1 MLCAVNFIIM
11 NAKKRFSTSLVWYH
25 RNAQMPADG
34 HRILIMSPM
43 YDEKDPFR
51 VRLIDSQFYKISVDA
66 EWWAYVNV
74 PT

>member
-1 MLCAVNFIIM
+1 M

-25 RNAQMPADG
+25 RNEQMPADG

>member
-1 MLCAVNFIIM
+1 M

-25 RNAQMPADG
+25 RDEKMPADG
-34 HRILIMSPM
+34 NRILIMSPM
-43 YDEKDPFR
+43 YDEKDQFR

>member
-1 MLCAVNFIIM
+1 MLCAVNFRTM

-25 RNAQMPADG
+25 RNEQMPADG